1 MIEKIKTKYI
11 VDKKNYIVAVDI
23 GSSEVVVAVGS
34 LAEGGAVNVETIVAE
49 RTEGMVAG
57 LVDNS
62 QMVADALRRA
72 RARAEQEAG
81 ISIVEAYVSISG
93 KFVRCARYTD
103 YVFVKDAENRI
114 SKHDLTALHEERMSN
129 VKAADGET
137 IMEFFPLCYK
147 SDAGVEMKNPVG
159 CYSKQLSA
167 TYNFILCEHM
177 AKDRLRRVF
186 MDVGIRIKELYAG
199 AAVVAESVVNTDER
213 EEGVAIVDIGSGVT
227 DVSIYYGG
235 VLCYIASIPIGGS
248 ALNTDIRMYDGY
260 IPPRLIENLKCKLGS
275 AVVSLTPDEM
285 IQVRSRNRNIKSIP
299 RLNLA
304 SVIEARMT
312 DIAEYVMKEIRDA
325 GYAKKLGAGIVL
337 TGGVA
342 DLANVAEL
350 FHRVT
355 GHETRTACAEI
366 GITSESFEK
375 VASPNY
381 TLAVSLLLRGAQ
393 AGICPVGVYIP
404 PVQPKEEKVVEKVEE
419 PEVKRVV
426 EVVQEE
432 PKQPEKPVQPE
443 PKEPEKPKKKDGW
456 DEEYEEDDITEEG
469 DDDIK
474 PSNRWGLR
482 WFREAKKKFSN
493 AFNDPNEGID
503 EDERW

>member
-1 MIEKIKTKYI
+1 M
-11 VDKKNYIVAVDI
+11 DKKNYIVAIDI

-34 LAEGGAVNVETIVAE
+34 LAESGAVNVEAIVSE
-49 RTEGMVAG
+49 HTEGMVAG

-72 RARAEQEAG
+72 RTRAEEQAG
-81 ISIVEAYVSISG
+81 VSIVEAYVSISG

-137 IMEFFPLCYK
+137 IMDFFPLCYK
-147 SDAGVEMKNPVG
+147 SDSGQEMKNPVG
-159 CYSKQLSA
+159 SYSKQLSA

-186 MDVGIRIKELYAG
+186 MDVGIRIKDLYAG

-213 EEGVAIVDIGSGVT
+213 DEGVAIVDIGSGVT

-260 IPPRLIENLKCKLGS
+260 IPPRLIESLKCQLGS

-285 IQVRSRNRNIKSIP
+285 IQVRSRNRNLKSIP

-312 DIAEYVMKEIRDA
+312 DIAEYVWKEIRDA
-325 GYAKKLGAGIVL
+325 GYGKKLGAGIVL

-355 GHETRTACAEI
+355 GQETRTACPEI
-366 GITSESFEK
+366 GITSESFEM
-375 VASPNY
+375 VATPKY

-393 AGICPVGVYIP
+393 AGVCPVGVYIP
-404 PVQPKEEKVVEKVEE
+404 PVQPKAEVKVEE
-419 PEVKRVV
+419 PVVQKVVEPEVKKVV
-426 EVVQEE
+426 EPAKEE
-432 PKQPEKPVQPE
+432 VITKPEVKP
-443 PKEPEKPKKKDGW
+443 EPEKKTINDKW
-456 DEEYEEDDITEEG
+456 DAPEEEIDDIPEEN

-474 PSNRWGLR
+474 TGGWGLGR
-482 WFREAKKKFSN
+482 FFRKAKDKFSN
-493 AFNDPNEGID
+493 AFNDPNEGMD